1 MDVQKAYNQLTN
13 VDIAKQKELWDER
26 GKGYYGEYL
35 VFCNLYKYI
44 KGNCKILMNLN
55 IPTGTGKTTEIDLL
69 MIHETGIYVFEIKHY
84 KGIIYGDDTGN
95 TWTQYFR
102 TIKNSHFKNPVLQN
116 AYHLNAIS
124 KLYPQVPIKSVIVFT
139 NEECTIKVNKE
150 NNNIDICTL
159 NDLYNILENRFN
171 ESKEIYT
178 MEEID
183 NIFVELSKYSQ
194 IQEPIILDNKERPF
208 YEWVQP
214 IINKLEINRRE
225 LEKEKEH
232 YINKTN
238 ELNKSKFIGKIIII
252 TTVILCIFISYIFV
266 TNNKDNYE
274 IELSKFKQNFLHV
287 DQINNEYINQI
298 NKFID
303 ISNIS
308 LKYITNDITSFQATL
323 TINNDLYGIALTKD
337 SKYIVMTTSNKVYE
351 YNIFGNHLSYNR
363 YSNIISKKIR
373 ESGTLKQI
381 QFIGVNKDEI
391 AYIKITNIDLLN
403 ANSTHSTIKNNLELE
418 IYKT

>member
-124 KLYPQVPIKSVIVFT
+124 KLYPKVPIRSVIVFT

-183 NIFVELSKYSQ
+183 NIFLELSKYS
-194 IQEPIILDNKERPF
+194 PIKESIIIDNKEKTF
-208 YEWVQP
+208 YEWIQP
-214 IINKLEINRRE
+214 IINKLEINKQE
-225 LEKEKEH
+225 LEKEKTN
-232 YINKTN
+232 YIRKTN
-238 ELNKSKFIGKIIII
+238 ELNKLKLIGKIIIVATI
-252 TTVILCIFISYIFV
+252 VLCISISYIFIS
-266 TNNKDNYE
+266 NNKDNYE
-274 IELSKFKQNFLHV
+274 IQLAKFKQNFLHV
-287 DQINNEYINQI
+287 DQIDNKYINEI
-298 NKFID
+298 NNFIN

-308 LKYITNDITSFQATL
+308 MNYVTDNITLFSATL

-373 ESGTLKQI
+373 ESSTLKQI

-403 ANSTHSTIKNNLELE
+403 ANNTHSTIKNNLELE